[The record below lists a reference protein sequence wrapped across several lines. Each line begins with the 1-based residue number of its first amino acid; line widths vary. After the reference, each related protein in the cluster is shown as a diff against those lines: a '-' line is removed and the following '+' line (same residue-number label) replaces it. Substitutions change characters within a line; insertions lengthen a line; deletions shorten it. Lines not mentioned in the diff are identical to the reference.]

1 VEATVDKIRQKTV
14 WKEVDAPTIYG
25 NVIGVGSTPYD
36 INFVIGEIE
45 GATSEQVNAKPL
57 LKVILS
63 PELAANLAS
72 LLNVIMEGYVSG
84 NGPLR
89 SAALANADEMKR
101 RMAESAIKIES
112 R

>member
-1 VEATVDKIRQKTV
+1 MDATVDRIRQKTV
-14 WKEVDAPTIYG
+14 WKEIDTPALYG

-36 INFVIGEIE
+36 ISIVIGELE

-57 LKVILS
+57 LKLILA
-63 PELAANLAS
+63 PELAANLAT
-72 LLNVIMEGYVSG
+72 LLTVVMEGYVSG

-89 SAALANADEMKR
+89 VTALSNTDEMKR
-101 RMAESAIKIES
+101 RIADSAIKLE